1 MKILINAIGDRM
13 GGAETFLC
21 NLLPRLA
28 RSSDEAHFT
37 LIIRQSRRH
46 LYRGFPPNIEVQE
59 IPDSLVN
66 TPFRRLWFEHKQIPQ
81 QNLTGSYA
89 LHFQSDEMLSPVIPI
104 SGQRSLSVFHSSP
117 MVLFGNISGDG
128 FWFER
133 YARLIRRRTAA
144 RATLPV
150 TVSHHAK
157 AEFSGL
163 FPFARDRFRVV
174 YHGVDQNIFY
184 PAPSKNRILS
194 VKGIGAPYLLSV
206 SNRFIW
212 KNYFRLIQAY
222 QRVISEQQVN
232 CDLVLVGKGK
242 LEAEEKRIAQYLKE
256 HELSKRVHLLDYIEH
271 HSLPEIYRGALAYVF
286 PSLRETFGLT
296 VLEAMA
302 SGLPVACARWGPL
315 PEVAG
320 DAAYY
325 FDPLRVDSMA
335 EAMAVVATD
344 ETIRREYSRRGIEHV
359 RYFTW
364 ERAAEEYRRL
374 ILEAVQS
381 DPGRRWI

>member
-1 MKILINAIGDRM
+1 MQILINAIGDRT

-28 RSSDEAHFT
+28 RSSTDMKFT
-37 LIIRQSRRH
+37 LMIRQSRRH
-46 LYRGFPPNIEVQE
+46 LYRGFPANIEVQD
-59 IPDSLVN
+59 IPDPLVS
-66 TPFRRLWFEHKQIPQ
+66 TPFKRLWFEHKQIPQ
-81 QNLTGSYA
+81 KNLTGSYV

-128 FWFER
+128 FWFEH
-133 YARLIRRRTAA
+133 YARLMRRHAA
-144 RATLPV
+144 AHATVPV

-174 YHGVDQNIFY
+174 YHGVDQNIFH
-184 PAPSKNRILS
+184 PGPSKNSILS
-194 VKGIGAPYLLSV
+194 GKGIGAPYLLSV

-222 QRVISEQQVN
+222 QRVVSEQQVN

-242 LEAEEKRIAQYLKE
+242 LEAEEKRISHYLAE
-256 HELSKRVHLLDYIEH
+256 HELSKRVHLVDYIEH
-271 HSLPEIYRGALAYVF
+271 DALPDIYRGALAYVF

-302 SGLPVACARWGPL
+302 SGLPVACGRWGPL

-335 EAMAVVATD
+335 EAIAAVATD
-344 ETIRREYSRRGIEHV
+344 ESIRREYSNRGLEHV
-359 RYFTW
+359 RHFTW